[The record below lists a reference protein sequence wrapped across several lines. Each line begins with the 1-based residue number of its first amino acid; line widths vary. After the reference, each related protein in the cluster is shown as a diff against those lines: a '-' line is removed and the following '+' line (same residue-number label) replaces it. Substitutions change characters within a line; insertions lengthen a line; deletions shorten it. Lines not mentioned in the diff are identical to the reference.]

1 MIFCRCCTGMR
12 EILIKNMVCR
22 HCIEAVRNVMMQA
35 GFGVVDV
42 ELGKAVVDAGIDD
55 GDFER
60 KLEKVDV
67 LLHEQGFERIV
78 DNDAYIVEKTK
89 HAVLEH
95 VRMKNECRLNLSAC
109 IESHLGMSY
118 DSVSRVFSRVE
129 GRTVEKYQIA
139 LKIEY
144 VKELLSDT
152 SLTIADV
159 AFKAGYSSS
168 AHLSRQFKE
177 VTGMTPTEYQNSSR
191 DRRPLN
197 EV

>member
-1 MIFCRCCTGMR
+1 MR
-12 EILIKNMVCR
+12 EILIRNMVCR
-22 HCIEAVRNVMMQA
+22 HCIEAVRNVMAQA
-35 GFGVVDV
+35 GFGVADV

-55 GDFER
+55 RDFER
-60 KLEKVDV
+60 RLEKVDV

-168 AHLSRQFKE
+168 AHLSRQFKD

-197 EV
+197 EL

>member
-1 MIFCRCCTGMR
+1 MR
-12 EILIKNMVCR
+12 EILIRNMVCR
-22 HCIEAVRNVMMQA
+22 HCIEAVRNVMAQA

-55 GDFER
+55 RDFER
-60 KLEKVDV
+60 RLEKVDV

-129 GRTVEKYQIA
+129 GRTIEKYQIA

-168 AHLSRQFKE
+168 AHLSRQFKD

-197 EV
+197 EL